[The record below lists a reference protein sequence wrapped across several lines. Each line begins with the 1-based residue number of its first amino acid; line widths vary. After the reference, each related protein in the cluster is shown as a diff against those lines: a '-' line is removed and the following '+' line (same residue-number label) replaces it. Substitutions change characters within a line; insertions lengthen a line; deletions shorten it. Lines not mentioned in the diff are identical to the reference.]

1 MSEIWLCVKCFSVCR
16 RLASDLW
23 DRESERNDDRQRE
36 SNVKDRNGE
45 GKTVQNKTKK
55 DIRKGWKK
63 EVKKSIKTRKDR
75 SIERWRGHKV
85 KKDNERKKLGLT
97 EQGQKEGLLD
107 EDSQREGWNDAS
119 RKELKL
125 RKDKD
130 MRKLGWKEGRTDVA
144 EVKEWKKNG
153 DSKKD
158 LRHTALLVSQLSAFN
173 FGEK

>member
-1 MSEIWLCVKCFSVCR
+1 ME
-16 RLASDLW
+16 
-23 DRESERNDDRQRE
+23 E
-36 SNVKDRNGE
+36 
-45 GKTVQNKTKK
+45 
-55 DIRKGWKK
+55 KK
-63 EVKKSIKTRKDR
+63 EVKEKMFVG
-75 SIERWRGHKV
+75 WRGWKT
-85 KKDNERKKLGLT
+85 ERR
-97 EQGQKEGLLD
+97 KE
-107 EDSQREGWNDAS
+107 EWQYDSQREGWNDAS

-158 LRHTALLVSQLSAFN
+158 LRHAALLVSQLSAFN

>member
-1 MSEIWLCVKCFSVCR
+1 M
-16 RLASDLW
+16 
-23 DRESERNDDRQRE
+23 
-36 SNVKDRNGE
+36 
-45 GKTVQNKTKK
+45 
-55 DIRKGWKK
+55 
-63 EVKKSIKTRKDR
+63 
-75 SIERWRGHKV
+75 

-144 EVKEWKKNG
+144 EVKE
-153 DSKKD
+153 
-158 LRHTALLVSQLSAFN
+158 
-173 FGEK
+173 